1 MIPKIIHE
9 DLSHS
14 GWCIAMLEE
23 MNTLDDNGTCDFISL
38 PTGKKTFGCKW
49 VFAIKV
55 NPGGSIAH
63 LKVHLVV
70 KGYAQTYGI
79 DHFDKFSPVAKL
91 TYVRLF
97 ISMAASQACPL
108 H

>member
-70 KGYAQTYGI
+70 KGYAQTRKYIWSNHGLLLWGRMI
-79 DHFDKFSPVAKL
+79 KFVDFANL
-91 TYVRLF
+91 C
-97 ISMAASQACPL
+97 MG
-108 H
+108 